1 MSLVAV
7 EPVAVPPTIDEFPSE
22 MTVEEGHQMTFKV
35 SVKGVPFPTF
45 NWYHNDDIIT
55 DDYAHEIK
63 QDGSLIIHKVEGKH
77 EGTYHFVA
85 NNSAGTVD
93 QKVTLT
99 VAEVLEEG
107 TADELKNVTK
117 VEGVN
122 IGPIPV
128 KDFGEFVAKGH
139 ANSDELF
146 KAQYDVRYSICY
158 VSYNLYIPLQQ
169 LQSGDADH
177 LVVVA
182 VTPLNKSLNR
192 FANVTVCK
200 LKYSY
205 T

>member
-7 EPVAVPPTIDEFPSE
+7 EPVVVPPTIDEFPSE
-22 MTVEEGHQMTFKV
+22 MTVEEGHLQMTFKV

-55 DDYAHEIK
+55 DDCAHEIK

-77 EGTYHFVA
+77 KGTYHFVA

-107 TADELKNVTK
+107 TADEPKNVTK

-139 ANSDELF
+139 DNSDELF
-146 KAQYDVRYSICY
+146 KAQYDVRYIF
-158 VSYNLYIPLQQ
+158 VSQIIYTFHCSNYKVVMQIIWLLLQ
-169 LQSGDADH
+169 LLH
-177 LVVVA
+177 
-182 VTPLNKSLNR
+182 
-192 FANVTVCK
+192 
-200 LKYSY
+200 
-205 T
+205 